1 MEIDEQKFPGYEQPP
16 RSGRNWFA
24 CCGIGCLL
32 LFLVCGAGAAI
43 FYFMAGDYFKMFF
56 EFVKLH
62 SETVANSVELE
73 VVQQKLGKPVKIVRQ
88 STPNIEQKGEFSILL
103 KSRTDLEG
111 STASG
116 VLNADYLL
124 EPGKPV
130 HRTTYNLEVDGEVF
144 DLTNE
149 QNGLELDIE
158 EGDFETD
165 SDDTPDSTK
174 GDLDDENDAQ
184 PELSG
189 AAKEG
194 G

>member
-1 MEIDEQKFPGYEQPP
+1 M
-16 RSGRNWFA
+16 
-24 CCGIGCLL
+24 
-32 LFLVCGAGAAI
+32 
-43 FYFMAGDYFKMFF
+43 
-56 EFVKLH
+56 
-62 SETVANSVELE
+62 
-73 VVQQKLGKPVKIVRQ
+73 
-88 STPNIEQKGEFSILL
+88 
-103 KSRTDLEG
+103 
-111 STASG
+111 
-116 VLNADYLL
+116 L

-130 HRTTYNLEVDGEVF
+130 QRTTYNLEVDGEVF

-174 GDLDDENDAQ
+174 EDLDDENDAQ